1 MADLFPSAL
10 SELIRSL
17 QALPGVGP
25 KSAQRAAFHLLERDR
40 EGMAR
45 LAGSLEQA
53 AGAIGH
59 CERCRMFATGDL
71 CTLCADPGRSERE
84 LVVVE
89 SPADVAAIEAA
100 TSFHGRYFVLMGR
113 LSPLDGI
120 GPEQLGGPA
129 LEGRMEGAVEEVIV
143 ATGAT
148 VEGEATAHW
157 IGELARRHGIRASRI
172 AHGVPVGGDL
182 EYVDGNTLA
191 RAFAGRRGVD
201 ETGG

>member
-1 MADLFPSAL
+1 MADLFPPAL
-10 SELIRSL
+10 NELIRSL

-40 EGMAR
+40 EGMRR
-45 LAGSLEQA
+45 LADSLLVA
-53 AGAIGH
+53 ASGMQH
-59 CERCRMFATGDL
+59 CKQCRMFAADEL

-89 SPADVAAIEAA
+89 SPADVAAIESA
-100 TSFHGRYFVLMGR
+100 TSFQGRYFVLMGR

-120 GPEQLGGPA
+120 GPEQLGGPILEA
-129 LEGRMEGAVEEVIV
+129 RLEGEVQEVIV

-157 IGELARRHGIRASRI
+157 IGEMARHHGVRASRI

-201 ETGG
+201 EI